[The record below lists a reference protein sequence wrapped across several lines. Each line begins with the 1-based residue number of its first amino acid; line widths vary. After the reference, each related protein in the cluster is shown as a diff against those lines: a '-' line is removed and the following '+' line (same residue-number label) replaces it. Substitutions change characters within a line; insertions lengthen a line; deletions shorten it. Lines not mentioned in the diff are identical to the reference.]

1 MFEICMTLI
10 DEECD
15 KGAFEELYYSQRQKL
30 YYLAYRILNDEQL
43 AEEAVSET
51 FFNVARRFDTFRSLT
66 NEQIEAYCILTLK
79 NTCKNII
86 REDSKYDCIYIDD
99 CKEDDS
105 FLSDN
110 ELKRIDNMY
119 LREKIMKLKYI
130 DKEILLLYYFYDL
143 SLKEIAEMK
152 DISNV
157 AAQKRLQSARKNLK
171 TLLEADSYE
180 RC

>member
-15 KGAFEELYYSQRQKL
+15 KGAFEKLYNSQKQKL
-30 YYLAYRILNDEQL
+30 YYIAYRILHDEQL

-51 FFNVARRFDTFRSLT
+51 FFNIARKFNTFRSLT
-66 NEQIEAYCILTLK
+66 NEQIEAYCILALK

-86 REDSKYDCIYIDD
+86 RENSKDDCINIDD

-110 ELKRIDNMY
+110 ELQHIDSMY

-143 SLKEIAEMK
+143 SLKEIAKMK
-152 DISNV
+152 DISNA
-157 AAQKRLQSARKNLK
+157 AAQKRLQQARKNLRV
-171 TLLEADSYE
+171 LLEADSYE